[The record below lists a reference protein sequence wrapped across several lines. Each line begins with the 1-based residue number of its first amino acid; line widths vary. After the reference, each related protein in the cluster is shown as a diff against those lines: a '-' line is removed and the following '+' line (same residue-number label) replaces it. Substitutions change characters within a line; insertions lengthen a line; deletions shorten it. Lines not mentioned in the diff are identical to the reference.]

1 MGLVKYGLAI
11 GLGYLLGR
19 PEGRA
24 QLQKVGQQAVE
35 LSRHP
40 EVERLKEQ
48 GKSVAAEKVD
58 AVKQKVVTRTADS
71 ATTPDGAAEPTARRR
86 FALPT
91 QRPRFGRSRNAH
103 FPASEGISTPTSLGG
118 TTVMED
124 SEAAVLGRPAVP
136 GSDSV
141 TSTSDGS

>member
-1 MGLVKYGLAI
+1 MGLVKYGLAV
-11 GLGYLLGR
+11 GLGYVLGR

-58 AVKQKVVTRTADS
+58 AVKQKVATRTGESGTA
-71 ATTPDGAAEPTARRR
+71 ADGAAEPTTRRR
-86 FALPT
+86 LSLPT
-91 QRPRFGRSRNAH
+91 QKLRFGRSRDAH
-103 FPASEGISTPTSLGG
+103 FPAAEDVSTPTSLGG

-124 SEAAVLGRPAVP
+124 SEAAVLGRPTTTDA
-136 GSDSV
+136 DST
-141 TSTSDGS
+141 TSS